1 MMSMKTKKQTAIF
14 AILAM
19 LVLGSVTMTGCIG
32 NGGTEEVRVEGSSTV
47 LPIAQS
53 AAEEFNDEHDDIRV
67 TVSGGGSG
75 YGISGII
82 EGTIEIGMASRSIR
96 EEEKEDVPD
105 VKEHTVGKDG
115 LAVIVSE
122 TLHDEGLTE
131 LTQED
136 VRKIYSGEITNW
148 EEVGGPDEDTYVVER
163 ADTSGTYGVFMD
175 FMGLED
181 TVADSTQQE
190 NSDVRR
196 TVAGSDYAIGYVGLG
211 YIQDDAPAVKL
222 DGVEPT
228 FENVAD
234 GSYPLFRELYFY
246 TNGEPEGATA
256 EFIDFVMSERGQ
268 EIVEEAGFVP
278 VDA

>member
-1 MMSMKTKKQTAIF
+1 
-14 AILAM
+14 
-19 LVLGSVTMTGCIG
+19 
-32 NGGTEEVRVEGSSTV
+32 
-47 LPIAQS
+47 
-53 AAEEFNDEHDDIRV
+53 
-67 TVSGGGSG
+67 
-75 YGISGII
+75 
-82 EGTIEIGMASRSIR
+82 
-96 EEEKEDVPD
+96 
-105 VKEHTVGKDG
+105 
-115 LAVIVSE
+115 
-122 TLHDEGLTE
+122 
-131 LTQED
+131 
-136 VRKIYSGEITNW
+136 
-148 EEVGGPDEDTYVVER
+148 
-163 ADTSGTYGVFMD
+163 
-175 FMGLED
+175 
-181 TVADSTQQE
+181 
-190 NSDVRR
+190 VRR

>member
-1 MMSMKTKKQTAIF
+1 MSMKTKKQTAIF
-14 AILAM
+14 VVLAM
-19 LVLGSVTMTGCIG
+19 LVLGSIFMTGCIG
-32 NGGTEEVRVEGSSTV
+32 NDGTEEVRVEGSSTV

-96 EEEKEDVPD
+96 EDEKEKVPN

-115 LAVIVSE
+115 LAIIVSE
-122 TLHDEGLTE
+122 TLHNEGLTE
-131 LTQED
+131 LTQEE

-148 EEVGGPDEDTYVVER
+148 GEVGGPDEDTYIVER

-181 TVADSTQQE
+181 TAADSTQQE